1 MSAVYRLQQGLRALG
16 AWLRPVDDALA
27 ARYLPPPLHALYCR
41 MRRHER
47 LHSLRV
53 LRDLLA
59 DGHTQPDLLAAALLH
74 DVGKTRYPFSLP
86 EKVLVVL
93 VKAAAPR
100 LYRRWGSSVS
110 EGWRRPFAV
119 SVQHPVWGADM
130 VVRVGGSSLTATLIR
145 YHAEPPPSHLP
156 EETARLLALLQ
167 AADNRN

>member
-1 MSAVYRLQQGLRALG
+1 MSAAYRLQQGLHALG
-16 AWLRPVDDALA
+16 AWLRPVDDDLA
-27 ARYLPPPLHALYCR
+27 AQYLSPPLFALYRR
-41 MRRHER
+41 MRRSER

-59 DGHTQPDLLAAALLH
+59 AGHTQPDLLAAALLH

-86 EKVLVVL
+86 EKVGVVL
-93 VKAAAPR
+93 VKAIAPR
-100 LYRRWGSSVS
+100 LYRRWGSSVP

-130 VVRVGGSSLTATLIR
+130 AFHAGASPLTATLIR
-145 YHAEPPPSHLP
+145 CHAEPPPDGLP
-156 EETARLLALLQ
+156 EETARLLAFLQ